1 MAIIDVDVED
11 HERFRA
17 EMASIAKDGRR
28 KWVFARQP
36 EGRFYRWRTAV
47 AIVLIVFFVAS
58 PFVHIDG
65 HQFMLL
71 NLIDRRFVLF
81 GVPFWPQ
88 DLWLLLL
95 LFLTCVVS
103 VAVFTATLG
112 RIWCG
117 WMCPQT
123 IFLEMVFR
131 RIEWW
136 IDGGPKEQARRKGG
150 PWTVDRIRRSVLKHA
165 VYGLL
170 SFGIANVF
178 LSYLISSQTLLQYVK
193 DGPID
198 HLAVFA
204 PLVLFSV
211 VFYLVFARFREQACV
226 IVCPYGRFMSALV
239 DDNTVTVTYDTDRG
253 EPRGK
258 GKNREQKG
266 DCVDCYQCVTV
277 CPTGI
282 DIRNGI
288 QLECVACTACMDACD
303 DVMRKVGSPEGLI
316 RYSSA
321 NGIKSK
327 TTWLTPRIK
336 AYGAVWIVLVSIVT
350 VLFATRPDLEITV
363 LRQEGTTFVRNA
375 EGIINFYRLEL
386 INKTASPKNIMMRV
400 VGDNG
405 TTVKPLGALSEL
417 RPWHETKT
425 RFIVTVPEHL
435 LRNGLASVDIEFVT
449 DGHIVKRESVRVIGS
464 QSGDGR

>member
-28 KWVFARQP
+28 KWVYARQP
-36 EGRFYRWRTAV
+36 HGGYYRWRTIV
-47 AIVLIVFFVAS
+47 ATVLIVFFVAS
-58 PFVHIDG
+58 PFIHVGG

-136 IDGGPKEQARRKGG
+136 IDGGPKEQAKRRGG
-150 PWTVDRIRRSVLKHA
+150 PWTLDRLRRASLKHGI
-165 VYGLL
+165 YGIL

-178 LSYLISSQTLLQYVK
+178 LAYLISSETLSRYVF
-193 DGPID
+193 DGPLT
-198 HLAVFA
+198 HWTVFV
-204 PLVLFSV
+204 PLILFSG

-239 DDNTVTVTYDTDRG
+239 DDNTVTVTYDTIRG

-258 GKNREQKG
+258 GKNREAKG

-288 QLECVACTACMDACD
+288 QLECVACTACIDACD
-303 DVMRKVGSPEGLI
+303 DVMSKVGSPKGLI

-321 NGIKSK
+321 NGLKAASS
-327 TTWLTPRIK
+327 WLTPRIK
-336 AYGAVWIVLVSIVT
+336 AYGAVWVVLVGIVT
-350 VLFATRPDLEITV
+350 ALFITRPDLEVTV
-363 LRQEGTTFVRNA
+363 LRQEGTTFVRTPD
-375 EGIINFYRLEL
+375 GIINFYRLEL
-386 INKTASPKNIMMRV
+386 INKSSQPKNVALRV
-400 VGDNG
+400 VGDEG
-405 TTVKPLGALSEL
+405 ITVRPLGTLEQL
-417 RPWHETKT
+417 KPWHETKS
-425 RFIVTVPEHL
+425 RFIVTVPEAKL
-435 LRNGLASVDIEFVT
+435 NNGLASVELDIIA
-449 DGHIVKRESVRVIGS
+449 DGAAVQRESVRVIGS
-464 QSGDGR
+464 QSGDKK